1 MCCHTRTCF
10 SFWRE
15 RDAVDLKILTDRL
28 EIDDLLTGYTR
39 AIDTGEW
46 DRLDVVFTPDA
57 EIDYTSTGGI
67 AGAYPEVKAWLAEN
81 LPMFPRRQH
90 VLGQREVALAGDR
103 ARVTAYFLNPMV
115 LPQPDGSELLWEFG
129 GLYHHDLVRTGEG
142 WRSRRLVEE
151 LCWKR
156 GL

>member
-1 MCCHTRTCF
+1 M
-10 SFWRE
+10 
-15 RDAVDLKILTDRL
+15 DLQTLADRI
-28 EIDDLLTGYTR
+28 EVDDLLTRYTR

-46 DRLDVVFTPDA
+46 DRLDEVFTADA

-67 AGAYPEVKAWLAEN
+67 KGGYPEVKAWLAQN

-90 VLGQREVALAGDR
+90 VLGQKEVLLDGDPAR
-103 ARVTAYFLNPMV
+103 TGRVTAYFLNPMV
-115 LPQPDGSELLWEFG
+115 LPQPDGTELLWEFG
-129 GLYHHDLVRTGEG
+129 GLYHHDLVRTEAG
-142 WRSRRLVEE
+142 WRSRGLVEE

>member
-1 MCCHTRTCF
+1 M
-10 SFWRE
+10 
-15 RDAVDLKILTDRL
+15 DLQTLADRL
-28 EIDDLLTGYTR
+28 EVDDLLTRYTR

-46 DRLDVVFTPDA
+46 DRLDEVFTADA

-67 AGAYPEVKAWLAEN
+67 RGGYPEVKAWLAQN

-90 VLGQREVALAGDR
+90 VLGQREVLLDGDP
-103 ARVTAYFLNPMV
+103 AQTGRVTAYFLNPMV
-115 LPQPDGSELLWEFG
+115 LPQRDGSELLWEFG
-129 GLYHHDLVRTGEG
+129 GLYHHDLVRTGSG
-142 WRSRRLVEE
+142 WRSRGLVEE

>member
-1 MCCHTRTCF
+1 MDLRTL
-10 SFWRE
+10 
-15 RDAVDLKILTDRL
+15 ADRL
-28 EIDDLLTGYTR
+28 EIDDLLTTYTR

-46 DRLDVVFTPDA
+46 DRLDAVFTPDA
-57 EIDYTSTGGI
+57 AIDYTSTGGI
-67 AGAYPEVKAWLAEN
+67 AAGYPEVKSWLAQN

-90 VLGQREVALAGDR
+90 VLGQKEVVLEGDR

-129 GLYHHDLVRTGEG
+129 GLYHHELVRTADG

>member
-1 MCCHTRTCF
+1 MDVRTL
-10 SFWRE
+10 
-15 RDAVDLKILTDRL
+15 ADRL
-28 EIDDLLTGYTR
+28 EIDDLLTSYTR
-39 AIDTGEW
+39 AIDTGDW
-46 DRLDVVFTPDA
+46 DRLDAVFTPDA

-67 AGAYPEVKAWLAEN
+67 AGRFPEVKAWLAQN

-90 VLGQREVALAGDR
+90 VLGQKEVELDGDPAGS

-115 LPQPDGSELLWEFG
+115 LPQADGSELRWEFG
-129 GLYHHDLVRTGEG
+129 GLYHHDLVRTEDG
-142 WRSRRLVEE
+142 WRSARLVEE

>member
-1 MCCHTRTCF
+1 
-10 SFWRE
+10 
-15 RDAVDLKILTDRL
+15 VDLKILTDRL

-46 DRLDVVFTPDA
+46 DRLDAVFTPDA

-90 VLGQREVALAGDR
+90 VLGQKEVALAGDR

>member
-1 MCCHTRTCF
+1 MDLRTL
-10 SFWRE
+10 
-15 RDAVDLKILTDRL
+15 ADRL
-28 EIDDLLTGYTR
+28 EIDDLLTAYTR

-46 DRLDVVFTPDA
+46 DRLDAVFTPDA

-67 AGAYPEVKAWLAEN
+67 AAGYPEVKAWLAES

-90 VLGQREVALAGDR
+90 VLGQKEVVLDREA

-115 LPQPDGSELLWEFG
+115 LTRPDGGELLWEFG
-129 GLYHHDLVRTGEG
+129 GLYHHDLVRTDAG

>member
-1 MCCHTRTCF
+1 
-10 SFWRE
+10 
-15 RDAVDLKILTDRL
+15 VDLRTLADRL
-28 EIDDLLTGYTR
+28 EIDDLLTTYTR
-39 AIDTGEW
+39 AIDTGAW
-46 DRLDVVFTPDA
+46 DRLDAVFTADA

-67 AGAYPEVKAWLAEN
+67 AAGYPEVKAWLAEN
-81 LPMFPRRQH
+81 LVMFPRRQH
-90 VLGQREVALAGDR
+90 VLGQKEVRLDGDA

-129 GLYHHDLVRTGEG
+129 GLYHHDLVRTDAG

>member
-1 MCCHTRTCF
+1 MDLRTL
-10 SFWRE
+10 
-15 RDAVDLKILTDRL
+15 ADRL
-28 EIDDLLTGYTR
+28 QIDDLLTSYTR
-39 AIDTGEW
+39 AIDTGDW
-46 DRLDVVFTPDA
+46 DRLDAVFTPDA

-67 AGAYPEVKAWLAEN
+67 AGRYPEVKSWLAEN

-90 VLGQREVALAGDR
+90 VLGQKEVSVDPEPAGT

-129 GLYHHDLVRTGEG
+129 GLYHHDLVRAEDG
-142 WRSRRLVEE
+142 WRSTRLVEE

>member
-1 MCCHTRTCF
+1 MDLRTL
-10 SFWRE
+10 
-15 RDAVDLKILTDRL
+15 ADRL
-28 EIDDLLTGYTR
+28 EIDDLLTTYTR
-39 AIDTGEW
+39 AIDTGAW
-46 DRLDVVFTPDA
+46 DRLAAVFTADA

-67 AGAYPEVKAWLAEN
+67 AAGYPEVKAWLAEN

-90 VLGQREVALAGDR
+90 VLGQKEVRLDGDA

-129 GLYHHDLVRTGEG
+129 GLYHHDLVRTDAG

>member
-1 MCCHTRTCF
+1 M
-10 SFWRE
+10 
-15 RDAVDLKILTDRL
+15 DLQVLTDRL
-28 EIDDLLTGYTR
+28 QIDDLLTTYTR
-39 AIDTGEW
+39 AIDTGDW
-46 DRLDVVFTPDA
+46 GRLDTVFTPDA

-67 AGAYPEVKAWLAEN
+67 AGCYPVVKAWLAEN

-90 VLGQREVALAGDR
+90 VLGQKEVALVGEPATG

-115 LPQPDGSELLWEFG
+115 LPQADGSELLWEFG
-129 GLYHHDLVRTGEG
+129 GLYHHDLVRTPDG
-142 WRSRRLVEE
+142 WRSARLVEE

>member
-1 MCCHTRTCF
+1 M
-10 SFWRE
+10 
-15 RDAVDLKILTDRL
+15 DLQTLADRL
-28 EIDDLLTGYTR
+28 EVDDLLTRYTR

-46 DRLDVVFTPDA
+46 DRLDEVFTADA

-67 AGAYPEVKAWLAEN
+67 RGGYPEVKAWLAEN

-90 VLGQREVALAGDR
+90 VLGQREVLLDGDP
-103 ARVTAYFLNPMV
+103 AVTGRVTAYFLNPMV
-115 LPQPDGSELLWEFG
+115 LPQQDGSELLWEFG
-129 GLYHHDLVRTGEG
+129 GLYHHDLVRTEAG
-142 WRSRRLVEE
+142 WRSRGLVEE

>member
-1 MCCHTRTCF
+1 M
-10 SFWRE
+10 
-15 RDAVDLKILTDRL
+15 DLSTLADRL
-28 EIDDLLTGYTR
+28 EIDDLLTAYTR

-46 DRLDVVFTPDA
+46 DRLDEVFAPDA
-57 EIDYTSTGGI
+57 QIDYTATGGM
-67 AGAYPEVKAWLAEN
+67 AGSYPEVKAWLAEN

-90 VLGQREVALAGDR
+90 VLGQKEVVLEGDQ

-115 LPQPDGSELLWEFG
+115 LPRPDGTELLWEFG
-129 GLYHHDLVRTGEG
+129 GLYHHKLVRTGTG
-142 WRSRRLVEE
+142 WRSRSLVEE

>member
-1 MCCHTRTCF
+1 MDLRTL
-10 SFWRE
+10 
-15 RDAVDLKILTDRL
+15 ADRL
-28 EIDDLLTGYTR
+28 EIDDLLTTYTR
-39 AIDTGEW
+39 AIDTGAW
-46 DRLDVVFTPDA
+46 DRLDAVFTADA

-67 AGAYPEVKAWLAEN
+67 AAGYPEVKAWLAEN
-81 LPMFPRRQH
+81 LVMFPRRQH
-90 VLGQREVALAGDR
+90 VLGQKEVRLDGDA

-129 GLYHHDLVRTGEG
+129 GLYHHDLVRTDAG

>member
-1 MCCHTRTCF
+1 M
-10 SFWRE
+10 
-15 RDAVDLKILTDRL
+15 DLQTLADRL
-28 EIDDLLTGYTR
+28 EIDDLLTRYTR

-46 DRLDVVFTPDA
+46 DRLDTVFTPDA
-57 EIDYTSTGGI
+57 EIDYSSTGGI
-67 AGAYPEVKAWLAEN
+67 AAGYPDVKAWLSQN

-90 VLGQREVALAGDR
+90 VLGQKEVVVDR
-103 ARVTAYFLNPMV
+103 DTATVTAYFLNPMI
-115 LPQPDGSELLWEFG
+115 LAQPDGSELLWEFG
-129 GLYHHDLVRTGEG
+129 GLYHHRLVRTAGG

>member
-1 MCCHTRTCF
+1 
-10 SFWRE
+10 
-15 RDAVDLKILTDRL
+15 VDLQTLADRL
-28 EIDDLLTGYTR
+28 EIDDLLTSYTR
-39 AIDTGEW
+39 AVDTGAW
-46 DRLDVVFTPDA
+46 DRLDEVFTPDA
-57 EIDYTSTGGI
+57 EIDCTSTGGI
-67 AGAYPEVKAWLAEN
+67 AAGYPEVKAWLAVT

-90 VLGQREVALAGDR
+90 VLGQREVLLYGGT

-115 LPQPDGSELLWEFG
+115 LARPDGAELLWEFG
-129 GLYHHDLVRTGEG
+129 GFYHHDLVRTTDG